1 MRGNK
6 RERKK
11 WGGGEKQKGEGK
23 KKGERESM
31 GRRESTP
38 PSAFH
43 AA

>member
-1 MRGNK
+1 MWG
-6 RERKK
+6 
-11 WGGGEKQKGEGK
+11 GGGEKKKGEGR